1 MADDPANPQVSRALL
16 SCIKSKNAKNAVSQK
31 INHMKYLIWMLLLSG
46 TCVQA
51 VEQPNIL
58 FIAIDDMND
67 WTGFLG
73 GHPQAQTPN
82 MDQLAQRGVNFSNAH
97 CSAPGCSPSRN
108 ALLYGVEPFNSG
120 LYAFYDQEGF
130 SDQVLDGYVSLPTFF
145 KSNGYRTFG
154 SGKIHHR
161 RTPGPAEWTE
171 FYQKKQSNP
180 LKFDDVE
187 GYYQGGKG
195 KMRFSPTLNPMGDH
209 NDHQNTTFGIDV
221 LKREHDKPFF
231 LAVGIVRPHLPFTC
245 PKSFFDR
252 YPAEVKPPRIKPS
265 DLMDIPAVGRAMAK
279 ISDDKRFKKD
289 EAWNKVRRAYLA
301 SISWADF
308 NVGRLIDALE
318 ASPYADNTVV
328 ILWSDHG
335 FGMGEKKHFRKFAL
349 WEETTRVPFI
359 IHDTRENKS
368 VSGREV
374 KDGVSLINVYRTLAD
389 LSGLEAPGYV
399 DGFSL
404 VPQLKDPR
412 HPIDGPAICSWGR
425 GNYTVRDRNWRYT
438 RYYDGGEELYDHT
451 QDQDEWN
458 NLAELPQYNDLK
470 KRLSAQ
476 LPQQEAP
483 LIREG
488 LEAWSIPYSADK
500 LLRKKDRPKNKG
512 K

>member
-1 MADDPANPQVSRALL
+1 
-16 SCIKSKNAKNAVSQK
+16 
-31 INHMKYLIWMLLLSG
+31 MLLLSG

-512 K
+512 N